1 MDKYEFSLKMEQM
14 KKLIHE
20 EDYLTALKIVE
31 GIDWNRVR
39 NTNLLTMAATVFEK
53 NDRLEEAKEILH
65 LALDR
70 APVGKRLLYKLTE
83 LAVRTGSLDEAED
96 YYYEFRAV
104 DPEDIGNYVL
114 QYMILKARHAPYDRQ
129 LQPLE
134 LFCQADPDE
143 KWLYELATTYEF
155 AGRIEDCIRT

>member
-1 MDKYEFSLKMEQM
+1 MSKV
-14 KKLIHE
+14 LIVGGGAAGMFASVWAARNGHE
-20 EDYLTALKIVE
+20 V
-31 GIDWNRVR
+31 
-39 NTNLLTMAATVFEK
+39 LLFEK

-143 KWLYELATTYEF
+143 K
-155 AGRIEDCIRT
+155 